1 MADRISTIMANR
13 KPESKPGKAKRG
25 AGAAFSRLVD
35 IMAKLRSPGGCPWD
49 RKQTHRSLLP
59 YLIEETYEL
68 KDALLSRNTDRM
80 REEMGDLLLQ
90 IVFHAQ
96 LASERGRFDA
106 ASVADEISDKL
117 VRRHP
122 HVFGAKPK
130 RITSRQVLAN
140 WERIKLAE
148 NPEKSRSL
156 LDGVPRSMPA
166 LLKAYRVQEKV
177 AQYGFDWQHAEGAL
191 VKLREEVEEFQEA
204 LQQNQA
210 DAVAEELGDLL
221 FTLVNLARHV
231 GVDPETALDK
241 TNQKFI
247 RRFEAVEK
255 NLKRRG
261 LDPSEAGLDE
271 LETEWQA
278 VKLKEN
284 ARKVVKRR

>member
-1 MADRISTIMANR
+1 MAN
-13 KPESKPGKAKRG
+13 KIPKSKPRGAKRS
-25 AGAAFSRLVD
+25 AGAAFNRLVG
-35 IMAKLRSPGGCPWD
+35 IMAKLRAPGGCPWD

-68 KDALLSRNTDRM
+68 KDALLSRSSSRM

-106 ASVADEISDKL
+106 ADVADSISDKL

-122 HVFGAKPK
+122 HVFGSK
-130 RITSRQVLAN
+130 RTRLTSTQVLAN
-140 WERIKLAE
+140 WERIKLSE
-148 NPEKSRSL
+148 KPRKSRSL
-156 LDGVPRSMPA
+156 LEGVPRSMPA

-191 VKLREEVEEFQEA
+191 VKLREEVDEFSEA
-204 LQQNQA
+204 LQHNRH

-231 GVDPETALDK
+231 GVDPETALDR
-241 TNQKFI
+241 TNQKFV

-255 NLKRRG
+255 SLKRQG
-261 LDPSEAGLDE
+261 LDPSDVGLDV
-271 LETEWQA
+271 LDTEWQA
-278 VKLKEN
+278 VKAKEN
-284 ARKVVKRR
+284 ARIAKKIAR

>member
-1 MADRISTIMANR
+1 MVNKIQ
-13 KPESKPGKAKRG
+13 KSKPKRATRS
-25 AGAAFSRLVD
+25 AGAAFNRLVR
-35 IMAKLRSPGGCPWD
+35 IMAKLRAPGGCPWD

-68 KDALLSRNTDRM
+68 KDALLSRSPDRM

-96 LASERGRFDA
+96 IATERDRF
-106 ASVADEISDKL
+106 SVAEVADGISDKL

-122 HVFGAKPK
+122 HVFGARKK
-130 RITSRQVLAN
+130 RLSSKQVLAN

-148 NPEKSRSL
+148 KPGKSRTL
-156 LDGVPRSMPA
+156 LEGVPKSMPA

-191 VKLREEVEEFQEA
+191 AKLREEVEEFHDA
-204 LQQNQA
+204 LRLRQH
-210 DAVAEELGDLL
+210 DAVSEELGDLL

-231 GVDPETALDK
+231 RVDPETALNQ
-241 TNQKFI
+241 TNKKFV

-255 NLKRRG
+255 SLKRQG
-261 LDPSEAGLDE
+261 FDPAEVGVDVLDK
-271 LETEWQA
+271 EWQA
-278 VKLKEN
+278 VKAKERVPKK
-284 ARKVVKRR
+284 RKTRK